1 MKGILLAGGQG
12 SRLYP
17 ITSSAS
23 KHLACIYDKPMIY
36 YPLSTLMLS
45 GIREVVLIST
55 PHDLPLFQRL
65 LGDGSHL
72 GIKIHF
78 EIQVKPEGIAQSFLI
93 AEPYIKGD
101 SVCLI
106 LGDNIFYGNG
116 FESQL
121 RNMHERREGAHVL
134 GYWVNDPERYGVIE
148 FDENKRI
155 IGIEEKP
162 DRPKSNYVIPGL
174 YVYDNNVLD
183 IAKNLLP
190 SERGELEIT
199 DINKVY
205 LEQKL
210 LQVELIGRGIAWLD
224 TGTPESLLEAS
235 SFVAAIEK
243 RQGLKIA
250 CLEEIAYR
258 MGYISLSQLEANI
271 QRMPKSEYKQ
281 YLQKLFL
288 HEFTPSRQ
296 VAT

>member
-23 KHLACIYDKPMIY
+23 KHLACVYDKPMIY

-55 PHDLPLFQRL
+55 PHDIPMFQRL
-65 LGDGSHL
+65 LGDGSRL
-72 GIKIHF
+72 GIQIHY
-78 EIQVKPEGIAQSFLI
+78 EEQEKPEGVAQAFLI
-93 AEPYIKGD
+93 AEPYIRGE

-116 FESQL
+116 LDTQL
-121 RNMHERREGAHVL
+121 HGKHSMGEGGLVF

-148 FDENKRI
+148 FDEDKRI
-155 IGIEEKP
+155 VGIEEKP
-162 DRPKSNYVIPGL
+162 SEPKSNYAVPGL
-174 YVYDNNVLD
+174 YFYSSSVLD
-183 IAKNLLP
+183 IAKTLVP
-190 SERGELEIT
+190 SARGELEIT
-199 DINKVY
+199 DINKHY
-205 LEQKL
+205 LQQQT
-210 LQVELIGRGIAWLD
+210 LQVELLGRGIAWLD
-224 TGTPESLLEAS
+224 TGTPQSLLEAS

-258 MGYISLSQLEANI
+258 MGYITLSQLESNI
-271 QRMPKSEYKQ
+271 QRMPKSEYKE
-281 YLQKLFL
+281 YLLKLFL
-288 HEFTPSRQ
+288 HEFAADRHFVT
-296 VAT
+296 